1 MATQELFK
9 ALTEYFRAVRP
20 NSEYLSELLGRV
32 SRDQIETAIKKKET
46 LDSFGLD
53 LDGVFLS
60 EAMNF
65 LSVSILN
72 FLAYKHLMGGGYRS
86 WGFVTLY
93 YSNFYAASCLLRL
106 VGMAIAHV
114 EWLDPRDL
122 LISIEEKP
130 RYSRRKR
137 VLVERVP
144 GTHSHVV
151 KQLHQSE
158 HQIVFGRLPQHFPDM
173 LTERLGDLI
182 REDRARENY
191 ELRFPSQGLESYS
204 LDDARKIFEHDFAV
218 PGYAV
223 GWGPDA
229 AEYLSDLYAGYG
241 YKEDYSAQWI
251 KECTA
256 ILTEL
261 GRASRYKR
269 DYEVFFKH
277 VLERVDKLGSKPA
290 LIDLV
295 KSWLDEGLAALKSP

>member
-1 MATQELFK
+1 MTTQERVK
-9 ALTEYFRAVRP
+9 ALTEYFRSIRP
-20 NSEYLSELLGRV
+20 NREYLSELLGRV
-32 SRDQIETAIKKKET
+32 SQEQIETAINKKET
-46 LDSFGLD
+46 LDSFGLA

-60 EAMNF
+60 EAMDF
-65 LSVSILN
+65 LSMGILN

-93 YSNFYAASCLLRL
+93 YSNFYAANCLLRL
-106 VGMAIAHV
+106 VGLAIAHI
-114 EWLDPRDL
+114 EWMDPRDL
-122 LISIEEKP
+122 LISNEEKP

-137 VLVERVP
+137 VLVERVS
-144 GTHSHVV
+144 GTHSYVV
-151 KQLHQSE
+151 KKLRQSE
-158 HQIVFGRLPQHFPDM
+158 HQLVFGRLPQHFPDM
-173 LTERLGDLI
+173 LTERIGDLI

-204 LDDARKIFEHDFAV
+204 LDIARQIFEHDFAV
-218 PGYAV
+218 PGYGA
-223 GWGPDA
+223 GWDPNA
-229 AEYLSDLYAGYG
+229 AEYLSDLYASYG

-256 ILTEL
+256 LLTEL
-261 GRASRYKR
+261 GRVSRYKR

-277 VLERVDKLGSKPA
+277 VLEWVGKLGSKSA